1 MRRARAGVREC
12 ARECERVRECARKRE
27 RVRERERESI
37 ACPGKQS
44 PEAEF
49 VNHGWPF
56 PLDSPSYVE

>member
-1 MRRARAGVREC
+1 MCESVRESL
-12 ARECERVRECARKRE
+12 RECESVRERE
-27 RVRERERESI
+27 RECERERESI